1 MYFRQTDTNPTA
13 CVSGSARF
21 GLATSPLSTTL
32 FRALLLLALGFLLSA
47 GLAQN
52 NPVSVRLEIYVVS
65 LVGGQETFTEATSAR
80 PGQTVEYRL
89 FATNNDS
96 TTLPAGTVVVTGP
109 VPDGTTFVANS
120 ATVDEAQ
127 VLTEYSIDAAS
138 YGEEPIIIGTRT
150 AEAVEYQAVR
160 WTLLFDM
167 EPGQE
172 AMLVY
177 RVTVNQN

>member
-1 MYFRQTDTNPTA
+1 MPFIATHKKPSVAGLNRVWTRSASATLS
-13 CVSGSARF
+13 VLVLVVLLLGSA
-21 GLATSPLSTTL
+21 
-32 FRALLLLALGFLLSA
+32 
-47 GLAQN
+47 LAQN
-52 NPVSVRLEIYVVS
+52 ANPVSVRLEIYVVS
-65 LVGGQETFTEATSAR
+65 MVGGQETFTEATSAR

-120 ATVDEAQ
+120 ATVDEER
-127 VLTEYSIDAAS
+127 VLTEYSVNGAT

-150 AEAVEYQAVR
+150 AEAREYRAVR

-177 RVTVNQN
+177 RVTVNPN